1 MREGDKYSR
10 DEHDDVQGAPAVAGL
25 IAARVERVGEVTGG
39 GNQPPRSRLS
49 DRLPPAERADLPNP
63 NDD

>member
-1 MREGDKYSR
+1 
-10 DEHDDVQGAPAVAGL
+10 VQGAPTLAGL
-25 IAARVERVGEVTGG
+25 IAARVERVGEVAGG